1 MTESSVPKAI
11 RVAVKATQAAVAT
24 PGVVKAIRAAV
35 AVKAILAAVGTR
47 AAVAVKATP
56 AKASQDKAD
65 KNKNR
70 ARANSPPGVRTAL
83 KPGAA
88 GLRFRL
94 MAIRAY
100 LAEFESKNS

>member
-24 PGVVKAIRAAV
+24 PGVVKAFRAAV

-65 KNKNR
+65 KNK
-70 ARANSPPGVRTAL
+70 
-83 KPGAA
+83 KP
-88 GLRFRL
+88 RPR
-94 MAIRAY
+94 
-100 LAEFESKNS
+100 E